1 MKYSASA
8 GSGKTHAL
16 TAFYLSCVLH
26 DPGAYRRILAVT
38 FTNCAAAEMK
48 ERILRRLHEL
58 GLENEKGEEAR
69 REFAAYLCRFFP
81 DLWPDREAAA
91 VTVRRNAPLALNNI
105 LQDYSRFT
113 VGTIDSFFQRVIRAF
128 AREMDIPAGYEIEL
142 EHEAVLSDAVDSLL
156 AGVATDTRLL
166 DWISSYVA
174 SRLDDSKGWDIR
186 KEIMEVAGQVF
197 REDFRQ
203 LSAGDRRRIGD
214 YGVMAEYASR
224 VFSIR
229 RGFESDLKKL
239 ASEGLRIYTECGLTP
254 DDFLLKSRGGVGES
268 LRRYAQ
274 GDTRRPNSYWVKAA
288 EEGKYYAAGA
298 KPDVVSAFRNATAGG
313 LDEVV
318 RKISEMFER
327 RYGLYVSALA
337 QVRTIHVIGILGAI
351 SERVREQAHD
361 QNLFLLSDSGELIS
375 KLIADDDTPFIYEK
389 IGAAYDHY
397 IIDEFQDT
405 SRIQW
410 NNFRPLIAETLA
422 RGKDN
427 LVVGDVKQSI
437 YRWRNSDWRI
447 IHSEAAQAFGEKAV
461 RTVHLS
467 TNYRS
472 RENIIRF
479 NNALFSPSS
488 IPAFC
493 DERLA
498 YEGLR
503 IGDVYEGSV
512 QEGTERRPGGFVSV
526 NLYRKSEDEG
536 WKEKVLRDLPLVVER
551 LQDHGYRADDI
562 LFLCRTNEEG
572 KSIISRILEYSSSCT
587 PEQRGRYNYEITSGE
602 SLLLERNPAVTLM
615 TACLRYLTDP
625 GSRINRSQ
633 IVRSFVLA
641 TGRDEALVYSG
652 DGSAEPGPRDTGTLE
667 EERVPPDDRTGDGD
681 MASPDDG
688 TGEIDRT
695 PLPEGWEQKL
705 ESFRNTSL
713 YSATEG
719 MIRFFGLGEN
729 SANIAYISS
738 FQDVVLTWSGRH
750 SSDISAFV
758 EWWDG
763 EGCKSTLSQSNRQ
776 EAMRVMTVHKAKGL
790 QSRVVIVP
798 FASWEFSKPGF
809 SRPLL
814 WVTEVPAPFD
824 MMPVVLAEISS
835 RLEESLFADGARM
848 EKASDWLDGV
858 NLLYV
863 AFTRAV
869 DALYVM
875 APEAALKS
883 SASAGAGSLLNEAL
897 GRLPSDFRTRDD
909 ETVKVIEC
917 GELPPVEREDRQPRL
932 EMSRYAL
939 SEPRG
944 TLRLRTGGAL
954 PGDEVK
960 LAEPG
965 GRAYGIM
972 MHEILSRVTTTHDI
986 EAAVDYACTAGL
998 MPVTGRDAAVTRLRT
1013 MLSSERVRS
1022 WFDGSASVMTEATII
1037 LPTGAARRPDRV
1049 MISGDTVTVID
1060 YKFGE
1065 PSPRHRQQAADYR
1078 QLLLRMGYSDVKS
1091 WLWYVEKDIIEE
1103 A

>member
-1 MKYSASA
+1 
-8 GSGKTHAL
+8 
-16 TAFYLSCVLH
+16 
-26 DPGAYRRILAVT
+26 
-38 FTNCAAAEMK
+38 
-48 ERILRRLHEL
+48 
-58 GLENEKGEEAR
+58 
-69 REFAAYLCRFFP
+69 
-81 DLWPDREAAA
+81 
-91 VTVRRNAPLALNNI
+91 
-105 LQDYSRFT
+105 
-113 VGTIDSFFQRVIRAF
+113 
-128 AREMDIPAGYEIEL
+128 MDIPAGYEIEL

-203 LSAGDRRRIGD
+203 LSADDRKRIGD

-229 RGFESDLKKL
+229 KGFESDLKKL
-239 ASEGLRIYTECGLTP
+239 ASEGMKIYSECGLTP

-268 LRRYAQ
+268 LRRYTQ
-274 GDTRRPNSYWVKAA
+274 GETRRPNSTWSKAA
-288 EEGKYYAAGA
+288 EEGKYYPAGA
-298 KPDVVSAFRNATAGG
+298 KPDVVSGFSNAKARG

-318 RKISEMFER
+318 RKISEMFEG
-327 RYGLYVSALA
+327 RYSLYVSALA

-447 IHSEAAQAFGEKAV
+447 IHTEAAQAFGEEAV
-461 RTVHLS
+461 RTVRLS

-503 IGDVYEGSV
+503 ISDVYEGSV

-526 NLYRKSEDEG
+526 TLYRKSEDEG
-536 WKEKVLRDLPLVVER
+536 WKEKVLRDLPSVVER

-633 IVRSFVLA
+633 IVRSWVLA
-641 TGRDEALVYSG
+641 TGRDESLVYSG
-652 DGSAEPGPRDTGTLE
+652 DRSVEPDRTQPAGRTGEGNRAPLDDHTRDCDLTS
-667 EERVPPDDRTGDGD
+667 VDDRSGEGDQF
-681 MASPDDG
+681 
-688 TGEIDRT
+688 

-705 ESFRNTSL
+705 ESFRNSSL

-758 EWWDG
+758 EWWDR
-763 EGCKSTLSQSNRQ
+763 EGCRSTLSQSNRQ

-790 QSRVVIVP
+790 QSRVVVVP

-824 MMPVVLAEISS
+824 MMPVVLPEISS
-835 RLEESLFADGARM
+835 RLEESLFADRARM

-869 DALYVM
+869 DALFVM

-897 GRLPSDFRTRDD
+897 G
-909 ETVKVIEC
+909 
-917 GELPPVEREDRQPRL
+917 
-932 EMSRYAL
+932 
-939 SEPRG
+939 
-944 TLRLRTGGAL
+944 
-954 PGDEVK
+954 
-960 LAEPG
+960 
-965 GRAYGIM
+965 
-972 MHEILSRVTTTHDI
+972 
-986 EAAVDYACTAGL
+986 
-998 MPVTGRDAAVTRLRT
+998 
-1013 MLSSERVRS
+1013 
-1022 WFDGSASVMTEATII
+1022 
-1037 LPTGAARRPDRV
+1037 
-1049 MISGDTVTVID
+1049 
-1060 YKFGE
+1060 
-1065 PSPRHRQQAADYR
+1065 
-1078 QLLLRMGYSDVKS
+1078 
-1091 WLWYVEKDIIEE
+1091 
-1103 A
+1103 